1 MEIFLFLGE
10 QWFLVTVLLLL
21 MYAYLL
27 NERKKSG
34 KTIGQHELVS
44 LINSGEA
51 ILVDVRAANDFSQG
65 HIQGAINIPHT
76 KMSNRFVELEKVKSK
91 LVVLTDQYGQHAPSA
106 GKLLMSKG
114 FEVRRL
120 KGGMI
125 EWKEQNMPVVR
136 KK

>member
-34 KTIGQHELVS
+34 KTIGQHEFVS

-76 KMSNRFVELEKVKSK
+76 KMSNRFVELEKEKPK
-91 LVVLTDQYGQHAPSA
+91 VVVVTDQYGQHAPAA

-120 KGGMI
+120 DGGMI

>member
-1 MEIFLFLGE
+1 MNFFLFVGE
-10 QWFLVTVLLLL
+10 QWFLVTMLMAL

-34 KTIGQHELVS
+34 KVIGQHELVS

-51 ILVDVRAANDFSQG
+51 LLVDVRAANDFSQG

-76 KMSNRFVELEKVKSK
+76 KMSNRFVELEKEKSK
-91 LVVLTDQYGQHAPSA
+91 LVVLTDQYGQHAPSV

-120 KGGMI
+120 NGGMI

>member
-51 ILVDVRAANDFSQG
+51 ILVDVRTANDFSQG
-65 HIQGAINIPHT
+65 HIQ
-76 KMSNRFVELEKVKSK
+76 
-91 LVVLTDQYGQHAPSA
+91 
-106 GKLLMSKG
+106 
-114 FEVRRL
+114 
-120 KGGMI
+120 
-125 EWKEQNMPVVR
+125 
-136 KK
+136 